1 MKNQRP
7 CFPSHTR
14 SFHLSFPFSLVFSVR
29 FFPPYSPEL
38 CRRRQKEKKEQG
50 GKREKE
56 NGQEGRVREMRDQG
70 AGGAKQRQTAL
81 VGGVNQQS
89 RAVGETGSQ
98 GKRKGEERGNRHRG
112 SGSDHNAGF
121 WRAVGNKVGLPG
133 SAPEKKVRLEESG
146 GGIFTE

>member
-1 MKNQRP
+1 
-7 CFPSHTR
+7 
-14 SFHLSFPFSLVFSVR
+14 
-29 FFPPYSPEL
+29 
-38 CRRRQKEKKEQG
+38 
-50 GKREKE
+50 
-56 NGQEGRVREMRDQG
+56 MRDLG

-89 RAVGETGSQ
+89 RAVGEAGSQ
-98 GKRKGEERGNRHRG
+98 GKERGEERGNQHRG
-112 SGSDHNAGF
+112 PGSDHNAGF